1 MATESDRTPLK
12 SSRELEAA
20 QRISETLFQHLEID
34 DLVELTLTAA
44 LQEVGAEAGS
54 ILLVDQ
60 DAQQLVFHHSIGM
73 APVPRGTVIGWDQG
87 IAGKVFQSKEPALIR
102 DVKENEHHFAG
113 IDALTGYMTRDLI
126 SLPLKQ
132 WKGDPIGV
140 LNVLNKRDGSL
151 DKGDLVLLTIV
162 SAFAALAIK
171 QARLYEEAK
180 LGEVVRLIGNIGHD
194 LKNFLQ
200 PIVSGA
206 WLIKQ
211 EMDRAFQLHP
221 NDGDDCLRESRQNC
235 DEAIVMIQKTTGR
248 IHDRFKE
255 IADCVKG
262 LSAPAQFLPCKLDVV
277 VGDVLQTLR
286 ILAADKEI
294 ALTSRKLDI
303 LPLIRADHRRLY
315 NAFYNLVNNAIPEVP
330 KGGSITVS
338 GQVEDNGQEVIVSV
352 SDTGRGIPQEI
363 RERLFTSR
371 TMSTKPGGTGLG
383 TKIVKDVIDAHRGKI
398 TVESDVGQGTTF
410 HIHLPLD
417 PDAVTKPKK

>member
-1 MATESDRTPLK
+1 M
-12 SSRELEAA
+12 
-20 QRISETLFQHLEID
+20 
-34 DLVELTLTAA
+34 
-44 LQEVGAEAGS
+44 
-54 ILLVDQ
+54 
-60 DAQQLVFHHSIGM
+60 
-73 APVPRGTVIGWDQG
+73 
-87 IAGKVFQSKEPALIR
+87 
-102 DVKENEHHFAG
+102 
-113 IDALTGYMTRDLI
+113 I

-140 LNVLNKRDGSL
+140 LNVLNKRSGSL
-151 DKGDLVLLTIV
+151 DEGDLALLTIV
-162 SAFAALAIK
+162 SAFAALAIR

-221 NDGDDCLRESRQNC
+221 NEGDGHLRESRHNC

-262 LSAPAQFLPCKLDVV
+262 LSAPAQFLPCRLDVV

-330 KGGSITVS
+330 KGGSITVD
-338 GQVEDNGQEVIVSV
+338 GQLEDNGQGVIVSV

-363 RERLFTSR
+363 RERLSASR
-371 TMSTKPGGTGLG
+371 AMSTKADGTGLG

-398 TVESDVGQGTTF
+398 TVESDVDQGTTF
-410 HIHLPLD
+410 RIHLPLD
-417 PDAVTKPKK
+417 PDQVTKPKT

>member
-1 MATESDRTPLK
+1 MPSESDPTPLK
-12 SSRELEAA
+12 PNPQLEAA

-34 DLVELTLTAA
+34 DLVELTLATA

-60 DAQQLVFHHSIGM
+60 DSRQLVFHHSIGM

-87 IAGKVFQSKEPALIR
+87 IVGKVFQSQKPALIH
-102 DVKENEHHFAG
+102 DVKKNEHHFAG
-113 IDALTGYMTRDLI
+113 IDALTGYRTRDMI

-132 WKGDPIGV
+132 WKGEPIGV
-140 LNVLNKRDGSL
+140 LTVINKRAGRL
-151 DKGDLVLLTIV
+151 DESDLALLTVV

-206 WLIKQ
+206 WLIQQ
-211 EMDRAFQLHP
+211 EVERAFPLSP
-221 NDGDDCLRESRQNC
+221 KDGGDHQRGNRQIC
-235 DEAIVMIQKTTGR
+235 DEALAMIQKTIGR
-248 IHDRFKE
+248 LHDRFKE

-262 LSAPAQFLPCKLDVV
+262 LSTPAQFLPCRLDVV

-286 ILAADKEI
+286 ILAAEKDI
-294 ALTSRKLDI
+294 ALTARKLDI

-330 KGGSITVS
+330 KGGSISVS
-338 GQVEDNGQEVIVSV
+338 GQLEDNGQGVVVSV
-352 SDTGRGIPQEI
+352 SDTGRGMPQEI
-363 RERLFTSR
+363 KERLFTSGAI
-371 TMSTKPGGTGLG
+371 STKSGGTGLG

-398 TVESDVGQGTTF
+398 TVESDVGKGTTF

-417 PDAVTKPKK
+417 PDQMPEQKD